1 MAAIPSSAVVGDPVQ
16 PDLLLLPKSRS
27 LDNMPPAG
35 TSGKQKVSPLIGL
48 FGPSMR
54 PEVLQKIK
62 VFDQAALA
70 FASSDS
76 RSLVLTNSFCAIS
89 AGEMVH
95 G

>member
-1 MAAIPSSAVVGDPVQ
+1 VSDEGGVAAIPSSAVVGDPFQ
-16 PDLLLLPKSRS
+16 PVLLLLPKSRS

-62 VFDQAALA
+62 VTRRRWHSPHPTHA
-70 FASSDS
+70 
-76 RSLVLTNSFCAIS
+76 RSC
-89 AGEMVH
+89 
-95 G
+95 